1 VVTREH
7 RLINITHSV
16 SDFVPEVLSKWS
28 RLSEVLLNF
37 SRYKGNKR
45 LTLKQ
50 NPHFYK
56 DLPEKYED
64 DFQCDPIEHFL
75 DVLGDSKGDSLDM
88 PRSRPKIYVLT
99 DRQGRIC
106 LESGRRSRAFGNV
119 WCPQK
124 AIIFKGS
131 SLTFSTFAAFDILQ
145 MSAESSRV
153 KRSSA
158 RPLKASLTCSI
169 VKSLLLHRQIPWSG
183 SHCRTGQ
190 NQSTAC

>member
-1 VVTREH
+1 VVTREY
-7 RLINITHSV
+7 RLLKHHSV
-16 SDFVPEVLSKWS
+16 SEFVPEVLGESSK
-28 RLSEVLLNF
+28 LSEVLWNF
-37 SRYKGNKR
+37 SRYKDKRR

-56 DLPEKYED
+56 DLPVKYED
-64 DFQCDPIEHFL
+64 NFQRDPVDQFL
-75 DVLGDSKGDSLDM
+75 DALGDPKGDSLD
-88 PRSRPKIYVLT
+88 RDRPKPKISVLT
-99 DRQGRIC
+99 DRQGRIY
-106 LESGRRSRAFGNV
+106 LESGQVPRAFGNV

-131 SLTFSTFAAFDILQ
+131 SLTFSTFATFDILQ

-153 KRSSA
+153 KRSSG
-158 RPLKASLTCSI
+158 RPLKASLIYSI
-169 VKSLLLHRQIPWSG
+169 ARSLLLHRQAPWSG